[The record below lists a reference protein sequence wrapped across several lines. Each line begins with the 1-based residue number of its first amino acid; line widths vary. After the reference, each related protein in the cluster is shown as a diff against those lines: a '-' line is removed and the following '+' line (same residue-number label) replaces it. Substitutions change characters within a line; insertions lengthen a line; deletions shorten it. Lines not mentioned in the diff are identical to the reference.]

1 MPFGTIPT
9 ELENIMLN
17 EISHGKRQIPYDFTH
32 LWNRKNKIKIEM
44 NKSNQTKTNTW
55 GIEQGLSEE
64 NNWGGVQWVKGVNCL
79 VMDGNLTS
87 ADDHA
92 VVYTEVKI

>member
-9 ELENIMLN
+9 ELENITLN
-17 EISHGKRQIPYDFTH
+17 EMSHRKRQIPYDFTH
-32 LWNRKNKIKIEM
+32 SWNRKNKIKIEM

-64 NNWGGVQWVKGVNCL
+64 NNWGGVK
-79 VMDGNLTS
+79 
-87 ADDHA
+87 
-92 VVYTEVKI
+92 

>member
-1 MPFGTIPT
+1 
-9 ELENIMLN
+9 
-17 EISHGKRQIPYDFTH
+17 
-32 LWNRKNKIKIEM
+32 M

-64 NNWGGVQWVKGVNCL
+64 NNWGGVKWVKGVNCL
-79 VMDGNLTS
+79 VMDGNRTS

-92 VVYTEVKI
+92 VVYTEVKM